1 MGEVTRGSFVFSG
14 RKAEE
19 SAHYFDIVLSRGYH
33 GNLGRLAWDAAHKFG
48 SRVMGSEFVSFRHGL
63 ILGERACEAAEFFDT
78 NWSEAFAKCPEAG
91 KRALMRSFGRELLTE
106 TEDKFGVEISVEDG
120 YYY

>member
-63 ILGERACEAAEFFDT
+63 IRGERACEAADFFDT
-78 NWSEAFAKCPEAG
+78 KWAEAFANCPAEG
-91 KRALMRSFGRELLTE
+91 RRASMRTYGRELLAE
-106 TEDKFGVEISVEDG
+106 TEGKFGVEILVEDG